1 MTKLTNDELFQLLS
15 EKGLNPGPIVGK
27 FNVLTETLIKIVY
40 FLHQTLGVLNSKYKK
55 LNIITASTRRVYE
68 KKLVNLLQSDVHAEG
83 EYSNGHND
91 SYPEVEEIE
100 ESFGD
105 AEAGTS
111 ELSQTLSKL
120 QPTTVNFPFKDTQ
133 PIEEVPE
140 IVPQQSIFSEASS
153 TSTRSYR

>member
-1 MTKLTNDELFQLLS
+1 M
-15 EKGLNPGPIVGK
+15 
-27 FNVLTETLIKIVY
+27 
-40 FLHQTLGVLNSKYKK
+40 
-55 LNIITASTRRVYE
+55 
-68 KKLVNLLQSDVHAEG
+68 LQSDVHAEG

-105 AEAGTS
+105 AEAGNS
-111 ELSQTLSKL
+111 ELSQSLSNFSL
-120 QPTTVNFPFKDTQ
+120 LNFPFKDTQ